1 MSLLPGARHCALPLR
16 VSLTL
21 AAAALLLLM
30 MNRLPPQGLAQS
42 NVEGTV
48 WLTPP
53 ISMVDAESGPFTVFV
68 VLEDLQHLG
77 ALSYDDNRDTVPDR
91 EVGSAGLGA
100 FEVTIQYDP
109 AVLTFTGVHEGPDL
123 NRSGRSFDCLPPALE
138 LDSVSFGCVSPG
150 PEPPGPQGTLTLAMV
165 TFEPVGPGSSPLV
178 LEADLAG
185 PLGSDTVPI
194 DIRGGIVRVAA
205 RPGTKGTAPAAGAT
219 AGEPPSVTT
228 PGQNGHTP
236 AQTAT
241 TEAGAQSRT
250 PAASGTGER
259 GGPELAT
266 GGQEGGGGSSAAGDS
281 SSAGSRVWLA
291 VALGGAGVAAS
302 LTLAALFWRRSHRAG
317 L

>member
-1 MSLLPGARHCALPLR
+1 MSLLPGTPHCALPLR
-16 VSLTL
+16 VSLIS
-21 AAAALLLLM
+21 AATALLLLM

-68 VLEDLQHLG
+68 VLEDLQHFG
-77 ALSYDDNRDTVPDR
+77 TLSYDDNRDTVPDR

-100 FEVTIQYDP
+100 FEMTIQYDP

-138 LDSVSFGCVSPG
+138 LDSVSFGCVSLG
-150 PEPPGPQGTLTLAMV
+150 PEPSGPQGTMTLAAL
-165 TFEPVGPGSSPLV
+165 TFEATRSGTSPLV
-178 LEADLAG
+178 LEAAVTG
-185 PLGSDTVPI
+185 PLGADTVPI

-205 RPGTKGTAPAAGAT
+205 RPGPKETAPAAGAT
-219 AGEPPSVTT
+219 AGEPPRVTT
-228 PGQNGHTP
+228 PGQV
-236 AQTAT
+236 QTAT
-241 TEAGAQSRT
+241 TEAAGAQSAT

-259 GGPELAT
+259 GGPDGLAT
-266 GGQEGGGGSSAAGDS
+266 GGRDGSEGSSAAGNS
-281 SSAGSRVWLA
+281 SGGSMVWLA
-291 VALGGAGVAAS
+291 VALGGASVAA
-302 LTLAALFWRRSHRAG
+302 LLMLAAVFWRRSYRPG